1 MAPTGPG
8 YKALI
13 FNNQTT
19 LPDSTISTLSTFANA
34 GFYIFFVTQVPNGAS
49 TTVRAQQKQN
59 DQTLSKMLLSLPNVQ
74 FLASVDDLPQALSKA
89 GILPRVQLEC
99 GESAVYTVWRHTK
112 ERDYLYLYNDQTQPI
127 DCAANIT
134 TPENT
139 IPYIVDAWTGMS
151 QRLFEYTR
159 LSAKSLQIPL
169 RLAGNATQML
179 SLVASPQASM
189 TNSITATSGKVRSFQ
204 SKHGS
209 TIIAAVAGSAEIT
222 TSDGRKLSLNESVP
236 RSTSLDIWD
245 IEIQDWHGPTN
256 PAQRYE
262 VLTEIDTTRLKRKR
276 LAVWSS
282 YGEQYRNVSGIGIY
296 TTKFTTPEV
305 SQSVTSSPKK
315 LGAFLKLPLVEH
327 TLRVKFNSKELPPVD
342 PLTPIVDL
350 SAHIAPPGRS
360 NTITV
365 EVATTLFNR
374 ILSEI
379 DSLQFI
385 GVPLSKVEPALIN
398 ATRFEYGLVGPV
410 EVEWAS
416 LFEFEL

>member
-1 MAPTGPG
+1 M
-8 YKALI
+8 
-13 FNNQTT
+13 
-19 LPDSTISTLSTFANA
+19 FANA
-34 GFYIFFVTQVPNGAS
+34 GFYIFFVTQVPIGAS
-49 TTVRAQQKQN
+49 ATVRAQQKQN

-74 FLASVDDLPQALSKA
+74 FLASVDDLPQALSRA

-99 GESAVYTVWRHTK
+99 GESAVYTAWRHTK
-112 ERDYLYLYNDQTQPI
+112 ERDYLYLYNDRTQPI

-139 IPYIVDAWTGMS
+139 IPYIVDAWTGRS

-189 TNSITATSGKVRSFQ
+189 TNSITATSGEVRSFH

-222 TSDGRKLSLNESVP
+222 TSDGRKLSLDESVP

-256 PAQRYE
+256 PAQRFE

-282 YGEQYRNVSGIGIY
+282 YGEQYRNISGIGIY

-305 SQSVTSSPKK
+305 SESVTSSPKK
-315 LGAFLKLPLVEH
+315 LGAFLKLPLVKH
-327 TLRVKFNSKELPPVD
+327 TLRVRFNSKELPPVD
-342 PLTPIVDL
+342 PLTPVVDL

-360 NTITV
+360 NTITI